1 MIVVSNSSPLIGLA
15 LIDQLELLPALYGQI
30 HIAHATR
37 VEVIGK
43 GKGRP
48 GAATLGQADWLVVE
62 SVARRALATLRSRPT
77 GLRAGEIETIA
88 LALQLRADLVLMDE
102 RLARKFAQS
111 KGLQLLGTLGILRQA
126 HERGWLPDL
135 RDALDDL
142 RAHGFRFSDA
152 LYRQVLS
159 E

>member
-15 LIDQLELLPALYGQI
+15 LIDQLELLPALYGRI
-30 HIAHATR
+30 RIATATR
-37 VEVIGK
+37 SEVIGK

-48 GAATLGQADWLVVE
+48 GAATLAQADWLDID
-62 SVARRALATLRSRPT
+62 SVSRRALATVRARPA

-111 KGLQLLGTLGILRQA
+111 KDLPVLGTLGVLKQA
-126 HERGWLPDL
+126 HARGLLSHL
-135 RDALDDL
+135 RGALDGL

-152 LYRQVLS
+152 LYQRILS
-159 E
+159 D